1 MARKRLEKKLSAYER
16 AALVVLLILSVG
28 SFFMMAVAFFMKE
41 DVTVWAGVLSSTLA
55 FVGGLLV
62 GSNRRLNIP

>member
-16 AALVVLLILSVG
+16 AGLLVLLILSVG
-28 SFFMMAVAFFMKE
+28 SFAMMIVAFMMKE
-41 DVTVWAGVLSSTLA
+41 DTSIWTAVLSTTLA

>member
-1 MARKRLEKKLSAYER
+1 M
-16 AALVVLLILSVG
+16 VLLILTVG